1 MHICFSEG
9 QEMLLEVMVFCGV
22 GCRLL
27 LPLAA
32 KSLSIEDVL

>member
-1 MHICFSEG
+1 
-9 QEMLLEVMVFCGV
+9 MLLEVMVFCGV

-32 KSLSIEDVL
+32 KSLPIKDVF